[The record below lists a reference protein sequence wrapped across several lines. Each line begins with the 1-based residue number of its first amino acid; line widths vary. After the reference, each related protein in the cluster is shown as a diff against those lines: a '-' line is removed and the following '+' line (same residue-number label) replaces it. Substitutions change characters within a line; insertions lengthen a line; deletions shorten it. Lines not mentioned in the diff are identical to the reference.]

1 MSEIPFAAE
10 PRRFE
15 RLRRTLTNL
24 KWSVPSYLVGCGLM
38 GLLLGTAWFLGAQ
51 RPGYTVGDDLLAT
64 MDERGLAS
72 MFAVDAYFTLL
83 VAVLGLAAGVV
94 SWLLFRNIGWWVCI
108 LAVVGATAGAIV
120 LWQFGLVLGGSGFSE
135 RLAGSGP
142 GDVVPVD
149 LALHAH
155 AAILVAP
162 FLAITPVML
171 FSAFWPDDEP
181 PATDMVAGEA
191 VVAD

>member
-1 MSEIPFAAE
+1 MSEIPFAAG
-10 PRRFE
+10 PRRFA
-15 RLRRTLTNL
+15 RLSRTLTDL
-24 KWSVPSYLVGCGLM
+24 RWSVPSFLVGCGLA
-38 GLLLGTAWFLGAQ
+38 GLLLGAFWFLGAN
-51 RPGYTVGDDLLAT
+51 RPGYTVGDDLKAT

-83 VAVLGLAAGVV
+83 VAVLGLVAGIV
-94 SWLLFRNIGWWVCI
+94 SWLLFRNIGWWVCV

-120 LWQFGLVLGGSGFSE
+120 VWQFGLVLGGSGFSE

-149 LALHAH
+149 LALNAY

-171 FSAFWPDDEP
+171 FSAFWPEDEP
-181 PATDMVAGEA
+181 PGTDIVAGEA